1 MEKILLVEDDTNL
14 AIGIEYSLKSEGY
27 SVNLADTLE
36 KGRRLF
42 DENNYNLIL
51 LDVMLP
57 DGSGYE
63 LCEEIREKSNVP
75 IIFLTACDEEVNVV
89 LGLDMGGD
97 DYITK
102 PFRVSE
108 LMSRIRA
115 VLRRSERK
123 SIDNVLISGDIRLY
137 LSEGRGEKNKEDLC
151 LTPIE
156 FRLLSSFMKNP
167 KQVLTRS
174 SLLERIWDIDGEFI
188 DDNTLS
194 VYIKRLREKI
204 EKNSSKPE
212 YVKTVRGMG
221 YKWDKEVR
229 GD

>member
-1 MEKILLVEDDTNL
+1 ARK
-14 AIGIEYSLKSEGY
+14 
-27 SVNLADTLE
+27 
-36 KGRRLF
+36 LF
-42 DENNYNLIL
+42 NENNYNLIL

-63 LCEEIREKSNVP
+63 LCKEIREKSNIP
-75 IIFLTACDEEVNVV
+75 IIFLTACDEEVNIV
-89 LGLDMGGD
+89 LGLDIGGD

-115 VLRRSERK
+115 VLRRSERN
-123 SIDNVLISGDIRLY
+123 SLDNVLISGDIKLY
-137 LSEGRGEKNKEDLC
+137 LSEGRGEKNKEELY

-156 FRLLSSFMKNP
+156 IRLLSFFMKNP

-174 SLLERIWDIDGEFI
+174 NLLESIWDIDGEFI

-194 VYIKRLREKI
+194 VYIKRL
-204 EKNSSKPE
+204 
-212 YVKTVRGMG
+212 
-221 YKWDKEVR
+221 
-229 GD
+229 